1 MTSRLTKREGAT
13 LRLTRDT
20 NAPSPFAKFDVAA
33 ALGASHI
40 IERRISDGNPL
51 ARSRIRSL
59 WAGVL
64 LAETELPAEDAVSV
78 NKLLDHMKELLP
90 RVDRPQILRA
100 LLHRELVQLRK
111 DPQRIEQEIAEYLT
125 ATGGDEKM

>member
-1 MTSRLTKREGAT
+1 M
-13 LRLTRDT
+13 RLTRDT

-40 IERRISDGNPL
+40 IERHITDGNPL

-111 DPQRIEQEIAEYLT
+111 DPQRIQQEIAEYLT